1 MAIEL
6 KIELPKGLEQHLTYL
21 ETISKRSKEFIIK
34 EALIQYLEDAEDI
47 SRLAEWAEKN
57 KEGKTYTSEE
67 LDHLLEQKGLKKAN
81 V

>member
-1 MAIEL
+1 MIEL
-6 KIELPKGLEQHLTYL
+6 KIELPKGLEQHLKYL
-21 ETISKRSKEFIIK
+21 EIISKQPKEFIIK
-34 EALIQYLEDAEDI
+34 QAIIQYLEDAEDI
-47 SRLAEWAEKN
+47 SKLSEWAEKN